1 MACEVTINEINC
13 NMENKIYVLNAAKV
27 LFTPL
32 EDEGILYAIEEN
44 KYISLNTTY
53 TSIVQYIAEGL
64 SLTAIKEQLMG
75 EYDVDG
81 NVCEAELKTVITDLM
96 AKKYINE
103 NVVD

>member
-1 MACEVTINEINC
+1 MACEVTINEINY
-13 NMENKIYVLNAAKV
+13 NMENKIYVLNASKV

-53 TSIVQYIAEGL
+53 TSIVQCIAEGMNQK
-64 SLTAIKEQLMG
+64 AIKEQLMG
-75 EYDVDG
+75 EYEVDEQE
-81 NVCEAELKTVITDLM
+81 CIAQLKGVIEDLI

-103 NVVD
+103 TAD